1 MDCSNCVFM
10 EGVPYSGGPYGHMYQ
25 TGCSAG
31 RLDILKSNGKANLE
45 NGYYHLT
52 QFCNMYRTEKWLEIV
67 SSGIDD
73 PVEIFKIAQNEIEP
87 SFGVVVQDDANLSQK
102 ELEKT
107 VMSFCSINYDFN
119 KVKVIISSDTSRAM
133 SDMVHLIHKA
143 QESIKKTEYVSHL
156 HDVKTLR
163 EKESFQKVVS
173 YNYFVYA
180 KVGTT
185 VSPNMFEKINLS
197 LNSELEQIS
206 MYKNQQITCCPSNTV
221 RSLYLSH
228 NDYDVMLRDLERIS
242 KKQGMYKDIA

>member
-1 MDCSNCVFM
+1 M

-119 KVKVIISSDTSRAM
+119 KVKVIISSDTRRAM

-156 HDVKTLR
+156 HEVKTLR

-221 RSLYLSH
+221 RSLYLNH